1 MQTPSRKVTKLNL
14 DGRKITDPV
23 VVSLCHAFLKPLYKE
38 IEDVFESNLIGM
50 SSGLRGRS
58 R

>member
-1 MQTPSRKVTKLNL
+1 MQTPSRKVIKINL

-23 VVSLCHAFLKPLYKE
+23 VVSLCHAFQKPLYKE
-38 IEDVFESNLIGM
+38 IEDVFESNLSM